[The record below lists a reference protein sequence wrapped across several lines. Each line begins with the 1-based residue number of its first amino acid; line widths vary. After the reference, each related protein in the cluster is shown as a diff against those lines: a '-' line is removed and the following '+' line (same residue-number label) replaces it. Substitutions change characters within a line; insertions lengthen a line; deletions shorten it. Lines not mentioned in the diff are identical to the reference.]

1 MKTKTYTVA
10 LGVWAMVLAGQT
22 WADDVVMFRDAPP
35 PSELA
40 DIMFPQAAPAAP
52 TIKFRGIRFTE
63 PVATLAATPEQ
74 IVEASKAKAVGFNIS
89 FAFNSAEL
97 MPETLAHLDSM
108 GETLKLEQAA
118 DQRVRI
124 SGHADASGSD
134 EYNQWLSQARAQAVQ
149 DYLMEHHGIPPGRLE
164 IIGFGESQPLAGSDP
179 YDGVKRRVE
188 FAAVQ

>member
-1 MKTKTYTVA
+1 MKRKTYTVA

-22 WADDVVMFRDAPP
+22 WAGDVVMFRDAPP

-40 DIMFPQAAPAAP
+40 DIMFPQARPAMQQP
-52 TIKFRGIRFTE
+52 KFRGIRFTE
-63 PVATLAATPEQ
+63 PVPTVTPALAEVAEVPE
-74 IVEASKAKAVGFNIS
+74 AKAVGFNIR

-149 DYLMEHHGIPPGRLE
+149 DYLMEHHGIPLGRLE
-164 IIGFGESQPLAGSDP
+164 IIGYGESQPLAGSDP
-179 YDGVKRRVE
+179 YDGVNRRVE
-188 FAAVQ
+188 FAAVT

>member
-1 MKTKTYTVA
+1 MKRKAYTVT
-10 LGVWAMVLAGQT
+10 LGVWAMLLAGQ
-22 WADDVVMFRDAPP
+22 AAAGDVVMYRDAPP

-40 DIMFPQAAPAAP
+40 DVMFPQARPAMQRP
-52 TIKFRGIRFTE
+52 KFRSIRFTE
-63 PVATLAATPEQ
+63 PVGTLAAAPEQ
-74 IVEASKAKAVGFNIS
+74 IVQAPKAVGFNIR

-97 MPETLAHLDSM
+97 LPETLAHLDSM

-149 DYLMEHHGIPPGRLE
+149 DYLTEHHGIPLGRLE

-179 YDGVKRRVE
+179 YDSANRRVE